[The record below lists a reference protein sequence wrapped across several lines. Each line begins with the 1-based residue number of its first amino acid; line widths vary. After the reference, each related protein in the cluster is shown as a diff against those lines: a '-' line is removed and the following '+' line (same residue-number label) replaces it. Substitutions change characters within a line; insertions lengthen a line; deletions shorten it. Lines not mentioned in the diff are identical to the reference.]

1 MSDRADNPRAPS
13 GTLID
18 LASERKRRA
27 GGSPAG
33 AAPSTDASAAQIDAT
48 PEARADQATP
58 VAETARSFDRTE
70 VARLLGISTRRVRAW
85 ERAGLLSPTLAEAPK
100 SEPRYSFRDLRAARI
115 VRDLVRRGI
124 APARVRALLASL
136 DRVLDEQ
143 QDARVRVSLEDGRV
157 LARDAQGAFEL
168 PTGQRLLE
176 FDTGAATVKALPKRA
191 RTAEGR
197 TAYEWF
203 LEGCRLDGDE
213 ATRTRAEMAF
223 RKAIELDRDLA
234 CAWTN
239 LGALRL
245 AERDTD
251 EALEC
256 FTRAMECDPA
266 QPEAPYNVGYLL
278 LERRQLDEAIPLL
291 ARAVALDAGFADAH
305 FNLASALDEVGKRAL
320 ALAHWEIYLELVPSG
335 PFAEIARQR
344 IERAQRS

>member
-1 MSDRADNPRAPS
+1 MSDRADKPRPPS

-27 GGSPAG
+27 AGTSAGTTPEDPPSPDAREPQSEHG
-33 AAPSTDASAAQIDAT
+33 AARSIAEAS
-48 PEARADQATP
+48 
-58 VAETARSFDRTE
+58 RSFDRAE

-85 ERAGLLSPTLAEAPK
+85 ERAGLLSPTTSDAPK
-100 SEPRYSFRDLRAARI
+100 SDAQYSFRDLRAARI

-124 APARVRALLASL
+124 APARVRALLGSL
-136 DRVLDEQ
+136 DRLLDEQ
-143 QDARVRVSLEDGRV
+143 QDARMRVSLEDGRV

-168 PTGQRLLE
+168 PTGQRVLE

-191 RTAEGR
+191 RTNEGR

-213 ATRTRAEMAF
+213 ATRTRAEVAF

-256 FTRAMECDPA
+256 FTRAMECDPS

-291 ARAVALDAGFADAH
+291 ARAVALDASFADAH

-320 ALAHWEIYLELVPSG
+320 ALAHWEVYLELVPTG
-335 PFAEIARQR
+335 PFADIARQR

>member
-1 MSDRADNPRAPS
+1 MSDRADKPRAPN

-27 GGSPAG
+27 GAGQDAPAEG
-33 AAPSTDASAAQIDAT
+33 QSGREEQPLVVAA
-48 PEARADQATP
+48 
-58 VAETARSFDRTE
+58 VAEAARSFDRTE

-85 ERAGLLSPTLAEAPK
+85 ERAGLLSPAVGDGAVA
-100 SEPRYSFRDLRAARI
+100 EPRYSFRALRAARI

-143 QDARVRVSLEDGRV
+143 EDARVRVSLEDGRV
-157 LARDAQGAFEL
+157 LARGAQGAFEL
-168 PTGQRLLE
+168 PTGQRVLE
-176 FDTGAATVKALPKRA
+176 FDTGAATVKALPRRA

-203 LEGCRLDGDE
+203 LEGCRLDSDE
-213 ATRTRAEMAF
+213 ATRGRAEMAF

-245 AERDTD
+245 AERDND

-256 FTRAMECDPA
+256 FTRAMECDPS

-278 LERRQLDEAIPLL
+278 LERRQLSEAIPLL
-291 ARAVALDAGFADAH
+291 ARAVALDASFADAH
-305 FNLASALDEVGKRAL
+305 FNLAAALDEVGARAQ
-320 ALAHWEIYLELVPSG
+320 AMAHWEVYLELVPTG
-335 PFAEIARQR
+335 PFAAIAR
-344 IERAQRS
+344 ERMARGQRS